1 MIRHI
6 LFVAMLACCAPAMAQ
21 QTEAVSLID
30 VAVGEMGDVS
40 IDFDGSTLRVT
51 NAAGQNLY
59 VYSVT
64 GMRVMSVKVDGA
76 DKSYNL
82 NLKRGCYI
90 VKVGNVVRK
99 ISVR

>member
-1 MIRHI
+1 
-6 LFVAMLACCAPAMAQ
+6 MLACCAPAMAQ

>member
-1 MIRHI
+1 
-6 LFVAMLACCAPAMAQ
+6 MLACCAPAMAQ
-21 QTEAVSLID
+21 QTEAVSLVD